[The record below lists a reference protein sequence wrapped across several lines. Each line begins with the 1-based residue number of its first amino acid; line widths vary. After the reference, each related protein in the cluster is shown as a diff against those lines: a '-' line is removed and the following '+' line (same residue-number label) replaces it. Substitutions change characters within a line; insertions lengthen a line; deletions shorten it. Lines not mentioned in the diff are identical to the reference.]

1 MIYQAESRMRGEQ
14 FPRLQRQAEAE
25 KSANAAHPYNP
36 EQPWDYIF
44 LAAARDNDFWKDE
57 LEDPALQIVTKARS
71 LGVALDSDAPIA
83 ALNQAQFSLHTP
95 GGSGATGSWEQPQ
108 GGRSSGS
115 QGGGRTGR
123 PLPQFDDAPSPSK
136 KSKNAHNVTG
146 SGDDVVYATNRAG
159 RALCPRWQKD
169 GRCPTTSQ
177 GGCDLGA
184 HQCAK
189 CLQRDH
195 GASECI
201 KVPKVSK
208 TIEKSRG
215 RGPGRGR
222 GGRGRGRGR
231 VL

>member
-1 MIYQAESRMRGEQ
+1 MRGEQ
-14 FPRLQRQAEAE
+14 FLRLQRQAESE
-25 KSANAAHPYNP
+25 KAANPAHPYDPN
-36 EQPWDYIF
+36 QPWDYVF
-44 LAAARDNDFWKDE
+44 LAAARDSEFWKDE
-57 LEDPALQIVTKARS
+57 LEDPALQVVTKTRA
-71 LGVALDSDAPIA
+71 LGIALDSDAPIA
-83 ALNQAQFSLHTP
+83 ALNQAHLSLHTP
-95 GGSGATGSWEQPQ
+95 GGSGSAGSWEQSQ
-108 GGRSSGS
+108 GGRSPGG
-115 QGGGRTGR
+115 QQVGGRGTR
-123 PLPQFDDAPSPSK
+123 PHPPFDDPRPPPK

-159 RALCPRWQKD
+159 RALCPRWQKE

-195 GASECI
+195 GSSECT
-201 KVPKVSK
+201 KVPAVSK
-208 TIEKSRG
+208 SIQKSRG

-231 VL
+231 AL

>member
-1 MIYQAESRMRGEQ
+1 M
-14 FPRLQRQAEAE
+14 RLQRQAEAQ
-25 KSANAAHPYNP
+25 KAANPAHPYDPN
-36 EQPWDYIF
+36 QPWDYVF
-44 LAAARDNDFWKDE
+44 LAAARDSEFWKDE
-57 LEDPALQIVTKARS
+57 LEDPALQVVTKTRS

-83 ALNQAQFSLHTP
+83 ALNQAHLSLHTS
-95 GGSGATGSWEQPQ
+95 GGSGSAGSWEQPQ
-108 GGRSSGS
+108 GGKSPGGH
-115 QGGGRTGR
+115 QGGGRGAR
-123 PLPQFDDAPSPSK
+123 PPPQFDDQPPPSK

-146 SGDDVVYATNRAG
+146 SGDDVVYTTNRAG
-159 RALCPRWQKD
+159 RALCPRWQKE

-195 GASECI
+195 GSSECT
-201 KVPKVSK
+201 KVPAISK
-208 TIEKSRG
+208 SIQKSRG